1 MTLASIIFPALA
13 IVMTI
18 AIFWGVRN
26 LIKKIEKG
34 EDE

>member
-1 MTLASIIFPALA
+1 MSLGSILFPIIAIGITL
-13 IVMTI
+13 

-34 EDE
+34 EQE